1 MEPKNSKSERLYEEI
16 KRAILTGRYTPGARI
31 DPSTLANEFKISPT
45 PVRFALYRLVGEGV
59 IEDHAREGFHVPRVT
74 ELSLR
79 ELYKWM
85 EHLLL
90 LACET
95 QPDRLSNPSLSMDTL
110 TSEGDI
116 VSQTAYLFEI
126 IALSTENSCLYRAV
140 KNGFVE

>member
-59 IEDHAREGFHVPRVT
+59 IEDHAREGFHVPSVT
-74 ELSLR
+74 EMSLR

-90 LACET
+90 LNSLYGHL
-95 QPDRLSNPSLSMDTL
+95 PDASTGRCP
-110 TSEGDI
+110 
-116 VSQTAYLFEI
+116 YKLFRS
-126 IALSTENSCLYRAV
+126 AA
-140 KNGFVE
+140 